1 MSPAIPVIDF
11 APFYKGSSEDRQRL
25 KDDIHHA
32 CKDLGF
38 FQLRNHTIPPELQT
52 GILEQSKDFFR
63 LPVEI
68 KEQYDRDN
76 DSFNRGYERFR
87 AQNFEKRTTGDLKEG
102 FFLGRHLPRDDPDV
116 QAGKFGQ
123 GPNKYP
129 AEVTDPQLFR
139 DTVDRYYGAVLSLT
153 IDLMT
158 VIAELVGLDSDA
170 LHRFCTKPIATLRLL
185 HYPPQAPDASE
196 LERGVHYPSS
206 RIRLP
211 VNLGVTTDEPT
222 FLAGIGA
229 HSDFGALTILLQDSV
244 GGLQVWSRTSNEWVD
259 VVPVP
264 GAVVVNTGNMM
275 MRWTN
280 DRYVSNL
287 HRVINTS
294 ETARYSVPFFFDG
307 NADFLVECLDSC
319 LEPGELPK
327 YGPITV
333 NDWMV
338 GRYADTFGG
347 GEVEGEKDLVSL
359 E

>member
-1 MSPAIPVIDF
+1 MGPAIPVIDF
-11 APFYKGSSEDRQRL
+11 APFHGGSNEDRQRL
-25 KDDIHHA
+25 KNEIHHA

-38 FQLRNHTIPPELQT
+38 FQLCNHTIPPELQT
-52 GILEQSKDFFR
+52 AILEQSRDFFR
-63 LPVEI
+63 LPVET
-68 KEQYDRDN
+68 KVKYDRDN

-87 AQNFEKRTTGDLKEG
+87 AQNFEKRTAGDLKES
-102 FFLGRHLPRDDPDV
+102 FFL
-116 QAGKFGQ
+116 AGKFGL

-129 AEVTDPQLFR
+129 VEVTDPQLFR
-139 DTVDRYYGAVLSLT
+139 DTVDRYYGAVPSLT

-158 VIAELVGLDSDA
+158 VIAEMVGLGSDA
-170 LHRFCTKPIATLRLL
+170 LRRFCAKPIATLRLL

-196 LERGVHYPSS
+196 LERG
-206 RIRLP
+206 
-211 VNLGVTTDEPT
+211 
-222 FLAGIGA
+222 IGA
-229 HSDFGALTILLQDSV
+229 HSDFGAITILLQDYV

-280 DRYVSNL
+280 DRYMSNL

-294 ETARYSVPFFFDG
+294 GTARYSVPFFFDG
-307 NADFLVECLDSC
+307 NADFLVECLESC
-319 LEPGELPK
+319 LEPSEQPK

-347 GEVEGEKDLVSL
+347 GEVKSEKDLVSL

>member
-1 MSPAIPVIDF
+1 MGPAIPIIDF
-11 APFYKGSSEDRQRL
+11 APFHGGSNEDRQRL
-25 KDDIHHA
+25 KNEIHHA

-52 GILEQSKDFFR
+52 AILEQSRDFFR
-63 LPVEI
+63 LPVGT
-68 KEQYDRDN
+68 KEKYNRDN
-76 DSFNRGYERFR
+76 DSFNRGYECFR
-87 AQNFEKRTTGDLKEG
+87 AQNFEKRTAGDLKES
-102 FFLGRHLPRDDPDV
+102 FFLGRHLPLDDPDV
-116 QAGKFGQ
+116 QAGKFGL

-129 AEVTDPQLFR
+129 VEVTDPQLFR

-158 VIAELVGLDSDA
+158 VIAEMVGLGSDA
-170 LHRFCTKPIATLRLL
+170 LRRFCTKPIATLRLL

-196 LERGVHYPSS
+196 LERG
-206 RIRLP
+206 
-211 VNLGVTTDEPT
+211 
-222 FLAGIGA
+222 IGA
-229 HSDFGALTILLQDSV
+229 HSDFGAITILLQDSV

-280 DRYVSNL
+280 DRYISNL

-294 ETARYSVPFFFDG
+294 GTARYSVPFFFDG
-307 NADFLVECLDSC
+307 NADFLVKCLENC
-319 LEPGELPK
+319 LEPGEKPK
-327 YGPITV
+327 YSPITV

-347 GEVEGEKDLVSL
+347 GEVRSEKDLVSL